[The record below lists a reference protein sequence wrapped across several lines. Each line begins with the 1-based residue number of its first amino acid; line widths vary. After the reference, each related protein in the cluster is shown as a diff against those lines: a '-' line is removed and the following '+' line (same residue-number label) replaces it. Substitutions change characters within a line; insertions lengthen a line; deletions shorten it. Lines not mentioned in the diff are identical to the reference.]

1 MNSLHLDNTLM
12 HDSNQ
17 TTTSNAMVDNVNLN
31 ATKNL
36 VIDDDRNAALMEQS
50 HEIHS
55 T

>member
-1 MNSLHLDNTLM
+1 MNSLHFDITLM

-17 TTTSNAMVDNVNLN
+17 TTTSNAIVDNVNLN

-36 VIDDDRNAALMEQS
+36 VINDDQNAALMKQS